1 MTPLTATQERTLL
14 ALSILGL
21 LVPNGVFLWVAFARP
36 AALEAALRNP
46 AAAVFIAEA
55 FFLMFLAAWLVG
67 RAGLRRPG
75 PLAFV
80 ALSLAGSLAFSVP
93 LTLWLASRDARKA

>member
-1 MTPLTATQERTLL
+1 MKPFTATQERVLL

-21 LVPNGVFLWVAFARP
+21 TVPNGVFLWVAFLHP
-36 AALEAALRNP
+36 GALEAALRNP
-46 AAAVFIAEA
+46 ASAVFIAEA
-55 FFLMFLAAWLVG
+55 FFLMFLGAWLAG

-93 LTLWLASRDARKA
+93 LTLWMASRDARRG